1 MFKLK
6 CLGSSSNGNGYILE
20 NENEAL
26 LIECG
31 CGLMDCK
38 KAMNFKTSKIVGALV
53 SHEHG

>member
-6 CLGSSSNGNGYILE
+6 CLGSNSNGNGYILE

-31 CGLMDCK
+31 CRLMDCK